1 MSKIIKELGEEIC
14 PYCELEE
21 ELRGS
26 HFNPTS
32 QGPWQCYESGCCEKA
47 YESYLQAKKGKIV
60 MTKETIEKMRVCVE
74 RSDELQRKINDR
86 EHSISKVEA
95 SKLIGNFG
103 GVNVGE
109 RVYKGETCEK
119 IILEAVEILKQEIE
133 EMKEEQEKIQIT
145 L

>member
-32 QGPWQCYESGCCEKA
+32 QGPWQCFESGCCEKA
-47 YESYLQAKKGKIV
+47 YESYLKEKKGDIV
-60 MTKETIEKMRVCVE
+60 MTKETIEKMRVCVK
-74 RSDELQRKINDR
+74 RNDKLQSEIDDRQTSIRQVEKVKFTRDFGNIN
-86 EHSISKVEA
+86 
-95 SKLIGNFG
+95 IGNRIY
-103 GVNVGE
+103 N
-109 RVYKGETCEK
+109 GETCEK
-119 IILEAVEILKQEIE
+119 ILLAAVEILKQEIE
-133 EMKEEQEKIQIT
+133 ELKEEQEKIQIT